1 MFVFSRS
8 RRMQAAV
15 EARSLAKNHIRK
27 QLSMEKDDKYFMR
40 RALEQARKAA
50 EMGEVPVGCVVVH
63 DGHIAGCGHN
73 LRESR
78 ADPTAHAEIEALKQ
92 AAKEIGTWHLE
103 GTTVYCTLE
112 PCCMC
117 AGAMVNARVKRLA
130 FGLSDDKSGACGSVV
145 NLLQQ
150 PALNHQV
157 EVTSGVLAEE
167 SLRLLQAFFRERR

>member
-1 MFVFSRS
+1 
-8 RRMQAAV
+8 
-15 EARSLAKNHIRK
+15 
-27 QLSMEKDDKYFMR
+27 MEKDHKYFMR
-40 RALEQARKAA
+40 QALQQAQKAA
-50 EMGEVPVGCVVVH
+50 DMGEVPVGCVVVH
-63 DGHIAGCGHN
+63 EGAVIGRGHN

-92 AAKEIGTWHLE
+92 AAAELGTWYLE

-117 AGAMVNARVKRLA
+117 AGALVNARVERLVY
-130 FGLSDDKSGACGSVV
+130 GLSDEKSGACGSVV

-157 EVTSGVLAEE
+157 EIISGTLAEE
-167 SLRLLQAFFRERR
+167 SLHLLQSFFKERR

>member
-1 MFVFSRS
+1 
-8 RRMQAAV
+8 
-15 EARSLAKNHIRK
+15 
-27 QLSMEKDDKYFMR
+27 MEKDHKYFMR
-40 RALEQARKAA
+40 QALQQAQKAA
-50 EMGEVPVGCVVVH
+50 DMGEVPVGCVVVH
-63 DGHIAGCGHN
+63 EGAVIGRGHN

-92 AAKEIGTWHLE
+92 AAAELDTWYLE

-117 AGAMVNARVKRLA
+117 AGALVNARVERLVY
-130 FGLSDDKSGACGSVV
+130 GLSDDKSGACGSVV

-157 EVTSGVLAEE
+157 EIISGTLAEE
-167 SLRLLQAFFRERR
+167 SLHLLQSFFKERR